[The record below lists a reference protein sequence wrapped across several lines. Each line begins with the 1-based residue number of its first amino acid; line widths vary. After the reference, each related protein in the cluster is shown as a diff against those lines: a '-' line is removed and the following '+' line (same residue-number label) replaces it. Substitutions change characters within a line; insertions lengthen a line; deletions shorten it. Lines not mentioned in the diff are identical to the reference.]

1 MACYA
6 NIRSNMAKK
15 GSSGRM
21 LIEEESMRLEGD
33 RQSCISIT
41 KNPVFHGCVKHIEW
55 PGT

>member
-1 MACYA
+1 
-6 NIRSNMAKK
+6 MAKK